1 MKLIHPRGPIVHIAK
16 LTQKTVPMPFDE
28 NVCVLKISQCYF
40 LLSASRFV
48 WAVIFLKDIFCSH
61 NLLLRKVNLPVLSYQ
76 ALEDWDLESCSRNL
90 DLVEASIRSA
100 VQDSSSATRSHGRNM
115 FGAYTRAL
123 PQRGQAFM
131 KRMDTSL
138 QEKLNQAQ
146 LHYVPGTTYTLNLP

>member
-1 MKLIHPRGPIVHIAK
+1 M
-16 LTQKTVPMPFDE
+16 
-28 NVCVLKISQCYF
+28 
-40 LLSASRFV
+40 
-48 WAVIFLKDIFCSH
+48 
-61 NLLLRKVNLPVLSYQ
+61 LRKVNITFSFYQ

-146 LHYVPGTTYTLNLP
+146 LQYVPGTTYIHNWP